1 MTNKT
6 QELDKKLRQDFRAFL
21 TLIWHELNLPRPTR
35 AQLSIAEY
43 LQHGPKRLQISAFRG
58 VGKSWITAAF
68 VLWNLYNDHDKKVMV
83 VSASKERADNFSIF
97 CQKLI
102 LDITWLG
109 HLGPKSEDQRWS
121 RVSFDVGPAA
131 PHQAPSCKSVGIT
144 SQMTGSRA
152 DVLIFDDVEVPLN
165 SATDMQREK
174 LLQLITEAEAI
185 LTPKESSR
193 IIFLGTPQSTFTV
206 YRKLAE
212 RAYKPFV
219 WPSRYPK
226 SIANYEGL
234 LAPQLVD
241 DLEKNKVEKWSP
253 TDTRFTD
260 KDLIEREAA
269 MGRSNFM
276 LQFQLDTTL
285 SDEEKFP
292 LKFRD
297 LIVTPLGNECAEKY
311 TWSADPRYVIK
322 DLNPV
327 GLPADRFY
335 SPMFIEEGSSPYSET
350 IAAIDPSG
358 KGSDETCIC
367 ILSQCNGYIFLRDL
381 KAYRDGYSDRTLI
394 DIVRFAKRYNAS
406 KLIIETN
413 FGDGMFTELLKRHI
427 IDEKLHADCEEVRAT
442 TRKEERIIDTLE
454 PVMNQHKLIVD
465 PKVLEYDYRSNP
477 EEPPEKRL
485 EYMWMYQIS
494 RMCREV
500 GAVKHDDRADV
511 TALGVKW
518 FIDAMALSADQAI
531 AFRKN
536 EEWEAMRK
544 AFIDTPHLATDA
556 LALGLSFKNLST
568 KDNKVYDW
576 TSSRR

>member
-1 MTNKT
+1 MALK
-6 QELDKKLRQDFRAFL
+6 EL
-21 TLIWHELNLPRPTR
+21 IHTR
-35 AQLSIAEY
+35 
-43 LQHGPKRLQISAFRG
+43 F
-58 VGKSWITAAF
+58 
-68 VLWNLYNDHDKKVMV
+68 
-83 VSASKERADNFSIF
+83 SKE
-97 CQKLI
+97 
-102 LDITWLG
+102 
-109 HLGPKSEDQRWS
+109 
-121 RVSFDVGPAA
+121 VSFDVGPAA

-335 SPMFIEEGSSPYSET
+335 SPMFIEEGSSP
-350 IAAIDPSG
+350 
-358 KGSDETCIC
+358 
-367 ILSQCNGYIFLRDL
+367 
-381 KAYRDGYSDRTLI
+381 
-394 DIVRFAKRYNAS
+394 
-406 KLIIETN
+406 
-413 FGDGMFTELLKRHI
+413 
-427 IDEKLHADCEEVRAT
+427 
-442 TRKEERIIDTLE
+442 
-454 PVMNQHKLIVD
+454 
-465 PKVLEYDYRSNP
+465 
-477 EEPPEKRL
+477 
-485 EYMWMYQIS
+485 
-494 RMCREV
+494 
-500 GAVKHDDRADV
+500 
-511 TALGVKW
+511 
-518 FIDAMALSADQAI
+518 
-531 AFRKN
+531 
-536 EEWEAMRK
+536 
-544 AFIDTPHLATDA
+544 
-556 LALGLSFKNLST
+556 
-568 KDNKVYDW
+568 
-576 TSSRR
+576 